1 MIDKL
6 FDQRETLKVEIMGSI
21 AMEEYDLLG
30 DSKYRSYMTKVD
42 HALKGF
48 ESTAEWADLIA
59 ALTKLNRV
67 CIAIYGRYS
76 MSYYKYLIGL
86 ACAPEVSNNPPAYP
100 DQQAPGPV
108 HAPSPAL
115 RGPSEGPGDL

>member
-1 MIDKL
+1 
-6 FDQRETLKVEIMGSI
+6 
-21 AMEEYDLLG
+21 
-30 DSKYRSYMTKVD
+30 MTKVD
-42 HALKGF
+42 QALKGF

-67 CIAIYGRYS
+67 CFALFGRYNVS
-76 MSYYKYLIGL
+76 IYHCFKGP
-86 ACAPEVSNNPPAYP
+86 ARTPEVSYNPPAYP

-108 HAPSPAL
+108 HAPSPAI